1 MSNVYTV
8 RVSCP
13 DGEELMSVAFPT
25 FESAKESFDWHWE
38 HGYDHGVLVEI
49 FKDKDR
55 VMFKQDSGW
64 GPSTR

>member
-1 MSNVYTV
+1 LSIVYTV
-8 RVSCP
+8 RVSRP
-13 DGEELMSVAFPT
+13 DGHELMSVAFPT

-64 GPSTR
+64 SPSTR